1 MPELQPSSTRKPR
14 VEFIDLLRGWA
25 VIVMIETHMMNATI
39 QPELKQSALFGW
51 ITFIN
56 GLVAP
61 SFTFASGL
69 AWAITTRRKLNDYI
83 SFGPP
88 LFKQLRRLLFV
99 VFIGYLLHTP
109 KFNFD
114 QILHETTEL
123 SWQIFFQADV
133 LQCIGV
139 SLLIMQVLLL
149 VLKNERRLYGT
160 LAALTLLV
168 AVVSPIVWGIDWRNY
183 LPLPISG
190 YMNGM
195 HFNSF
200 PGFPLFPWAAFLF
213 GGAVFGYAYLEAKEA
228 GKKALASFNEVGM
241 MKRLLLIA
249 PAMMLFSALIEPLA
263 ARTYPSYDYG
273 LSSPSFFLLR
283 LGIVLLLAVG
293 MFFYERW
300 RTVSPKSLVTLVGR
314 ESLIVYSIHLLL
326 IYGNFA
332 SFNFEREVNHSFGYG
347 EVLTATI
354 VLLGVMVALAW
365 WWDRLRN
372 QNQPLKRRI
381 EIGVAIGL
389 ALVFFFG
396 PGE

>member
-1 MPELQPSSTRKPR
+1 MSELQPSSTRKPR

-69 AWAITTRRKLNDYI
+69 AWAITTRRKLNDYL
-83 SFGPP
+83 SFGRP

-168 AVVSPIVWGIDWRNY
+168 AVGSPIVWGIDWRNY
-183 LPLPISG
+183 LPPPIAG
-190 YMNGM
+190 YMNGI
-195 HFNSF
+195 HFKNF

-228 GKKALASFNEVGM
+228 GKNAGASLNEVGM
-241 MKRLLLIA
+241 MKRLLFIA

-314 ESLIVYSIHLLL
+314 ESLILYSIHLLL

-332 SFNFEREVNHSFGYG
+332 SFNFGG
-347 EVLTATI
+347 
-354 VLLGVMVALAW
+354 G
-365 WWDRLRN
+365 
-372 QNQPLKRRI
+372 K
-381 EIGVAIGL
+381 
-389 ALVFFFG
+389 
-396 PGE
+396 